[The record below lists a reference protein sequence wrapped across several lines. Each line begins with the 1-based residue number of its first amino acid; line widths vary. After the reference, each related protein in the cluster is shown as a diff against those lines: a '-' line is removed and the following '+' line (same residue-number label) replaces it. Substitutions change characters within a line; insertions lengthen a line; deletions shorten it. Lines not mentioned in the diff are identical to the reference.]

1 MTNRDDMSEDV
12 YQDLAPELIALL
24 RDPRVLLPGELDAF
38 DSAAHWSPVFEGD
51 DVPANAAA
59 SRGYVSAQQ
68 QLRALSSATSSTTAT
83 A

>member
-1 MTNRDDMSEDV
+1 MINGDDMSDDV

-51 DVPANAAA
+51 EVPANAAA
-59 SRGYVSAQQ
+59 GRAYVSAQH
-68 QLRALSSATSSTTAT
+68 LPHTVSSATSSTAAT